1 MIELIFTAEN
11 TVNSGAVCGSQMNFR
26 MVVIVER
33 VQGIRC
39 LQQDDV
45 HQDSSATPCTS
56 CRMETAQLGV
66 STSLLIFLLVMVR
79 FIDGFDSPC

>member
-1 MIELIFTAEN
+1 MVELIFTAEN
-11 TVNSGAVCGSQMNFR
+11 SVNNGAVCGFQMNFR

-45 HQDSSATPCTS
+45 HQDSSATHCTS
-56 CRMETAQLGV
+56 CRMETAQLAV
-66 STSLLIFLLVMVR
+66 STSLLTFLLVMVR
-79 FIDGFDSPC
+79 FIDGFDSLC

>member
-1 MIELIFTAEN
+1 MVELIFTAEN
-11 TVNSGAVCGSQMNFR
+11 SVNSGAVCGFQTNFR
-26 MVVIVER
+26 IVVIVER

-39 LQQDDV
+39 LQQDVV
-45 HQDSSATPCTS
+45 HQDSATHCTS
-56 CRMETAQLGV
+56 CRMETAQLAV

>member
-1 MIELIFTAEN
+1 
-11 TVNSGAVCGSQMNFR
+11 MNFR

-33 VQGIRC
+33 FQGIRC

-45 HQDSSATPCTS
+45 HQDSNATHCTNY
-56 CRMETAQLGV
+56 RMETAQLAV

-79 FIDGFDSPC
+79 FVDGFDSFC

>member
-1 MIELIFTAEN
+1 MDELVLTAEN
-11 TVNSGAVCGSQMNFR
+11 SVNSDAVCESQMNFR
-26 MVVIVER
+26 MVVIVEK

-45 HQDSSATPCTS
+45 HQDSNATLCTS
-56 CRMETAQLGV
+56 FRVETAQLAV
-66 STSLLIFLLVMVR
+66 STSLLTFLLVMVR